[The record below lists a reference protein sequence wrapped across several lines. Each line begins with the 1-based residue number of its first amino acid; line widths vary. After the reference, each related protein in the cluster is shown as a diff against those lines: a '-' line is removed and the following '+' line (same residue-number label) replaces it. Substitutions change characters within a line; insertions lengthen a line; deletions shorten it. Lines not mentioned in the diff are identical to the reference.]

1 MGTIFSFINGC
12 FSLVAWVTF
21 IVSLVYI
28 LTFSKRAK
36 ERGTQKEVTVYLPIA
51 AFVTALLTVFTG
63 SGASCPHI
71 FYPLVPVVT
80 CVVLFYP
87 LLYKNIP
94 GKRLM
99 RMLLTAGCI
108 ALSISI
114 LYALAS
120 IFGYNGG
127 IFTRVIDI
135 ILTLA
140 VAGGCIPLLM
150 VLVQKGLAHKYCPK
164 CGRYSAK
171 HEHTRD
177 LVKVLGVSAP
187 SENYVFDHESRRTDF
202 SGRTTVTRYY
212 RTIQTEA
219 CEFGI
224 ITPFYRCDQCGTEF
238 EGFTEDF
245 G

>member
-1 MGTIFSFINGC
+1 MSSLFGFVNGLFGALAWGTF
-12 FSLVAWVTF
+12 L
-21 IVSLVYI
+21 VSLVYI
-28 LTFSKRAK
+28 VTLSKRAK
-36 ERGTQKEVTVYLPIA
+36 ERGTQKEVMVYLPSA
-51 AFVTALLTVFTG
+51 AFITALLTVFRN
-63 SGASCPHI
+63 SGASSPHI
-71 FYPLVPVVT
+71 FFPLIPVVT

-87 LLYKNIP
+87 MLYKNIP

-99 RMLLTAGCI
+99 RMLLTAVCI

-120 IFGYNGG
+120 IFGYKGG
-127 IFTRVIDI
+127 IFTRVMDI
-135 ILTLA
+135 VLTLA
-140 VAGGCIPLLM
+140 VAVGCIPLLM
-150 VLVQKGLAHKYCPK
+150 VLVEKGLAHKYCPQ

-187 SENYVFDHESRRTDF
+187 SENYVFDHESKRTDF

-224 ITPFYRCDQCGTEF
+224 ITPFYRCDQCGSEF
-238 EGFTEDF
+238 EGFMEDF